1 MFEWTQERIAYMD
14 DACRRTDFHQRLA
27 AELSPYL
34 RRTNRICDAGCGLGY
49 LSLALAPYVGAVT
62 AVERD
67 GQALAVLKREIEAR
81 HITNV
86 TAVRGDVL
94 AYRPDEPFDAM
105 VFCFFGSME
114 EILATA
120 ARCCRGTVLA
130 VVRNDESHRF
140 SGKHR
145 EPGRHSYE
153 TACRILAEKGI
164 CFTAR
169 TEAFD
174 FDQPFRSLEDARR
187 FFELY
192 GGNEDWRSRLVE
204 TGDPEFPWRLPS
216 RRDFG
221 LITFQMGDGE

>member
-1 MFEWTQERIAYMD
+1 M
-14 DACRRTDFHQRLA
+14 L
-27 AELSPYL
+27 
-34 RRTNRICDAGCGLGY
+34 
-49 LSLALAPYVGAVT
+49 V
-62 AVERD
+62 
-67 GQALAVLKREIEAR
+67 
-81 HITNV
+81 
-86 TAVRGDVL
+86 
-94 AYRPDEPFDAM
+94 
-105 VFCFFGSME
+105 
-114 EILATA
+114 
-120 ARCCRGTVLA
+120 

-153 TACRILAEKGI
+153 TACRMLAAKGM

-204 TGDPEFPWRLPS
+204 TGDPEFPWQLPS
-216 RRDFG
+216 RREFG